1 MDGIL
6 NINKPFGITSFDV
19 VSKIRRIYSQ
29 KRVGHG
35 GTLDPYATGV
45 IPVFLGRSTR
55 LIEYLSSV
63 SKTYLAEIELGTE
76 TDSYDSEGEV
86 TSRKPFD
93 RITREMIQTAL
104 LDFQGKITQIPP
116 MYSAVKHR
124 GMRLYNLARQGI
136 EVERNPRTAMIYSIK
151 LLDCNLPVLRLRIE
165 CGHGTYIRSIAFD
178 LGRKLGCGAYLKS
191 LVREAYGQFNLTKS
205 LSFADLEAAKNEGKL
220 QDILLPPEIAIGHL
234 PRVTLDEKDITR
246 LVNGLEIT
254 LEQNDRP
261 EVIAVYNTKNRFAA
275 IIQPESDGSWHPA
288 KVFVNQCLKENAD

>member
-19 VSKIRRIYSQ
+19 VAKVRRIYSQ

-63 SKTYLAEIELGTE
+63 SKTYLAEIELGVE
-76 TDSYDSEGEV
+76 TDSYDSEGEI
-86 TSRKPFD
+86 TFRKTCD
-93 RITREMIQTAL
+93 YVTREMIYKTL
-104 LDFQGKITQIPP
+104 MDFQGEIIQIPP

-136 EVERNPRTAMIYSIK
+136 EVERIPRVATIYGIE
-151 LLDCNLPVLRLRIE
+151 LLNYTSPVLRVRIE
-165 CGHGTYIRSIAFD
+165 CGHGTYIRSLAFD

-191 LVREAYGQFNLTKS
+191 LVREAYGQFNLTNS
-205 LSFADLEAAKNEGKL
+205 LDFADLEAAKCDGKL
-220 QDILLPPEIAIGHL
+220 AGILLPLETAIGHL
-234 PRVTLDEKDITR
+234 PRVSLDEENITR

-254 LEQNDRP
+254 LDRIDKP
-261 EVIAVYNTKNRFAA
+261 EAVAVYNAENSFVA
-275 IIQPESDGSWHPA
+275 IIQPETDGTWHPA
-288 KVFVNQCLKENAD
+288 KVFIRQSPKPDAN